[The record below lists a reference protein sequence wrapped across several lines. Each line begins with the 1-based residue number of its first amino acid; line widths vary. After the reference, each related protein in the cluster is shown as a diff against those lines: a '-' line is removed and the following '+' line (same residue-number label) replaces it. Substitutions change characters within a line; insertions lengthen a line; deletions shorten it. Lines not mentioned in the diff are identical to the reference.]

1 MMCLFELPYSFY
13 ELIRFIAFVVF
24 GYLAYDA
31 VRGSKDEI
39 AFALTVCFIIV
50 SFFKN
55 KRPTQLCKSLIFIV
69 GVTRFEL
76 ATTRPPASNFST
88 NIFW

>member
-39 AFALTVCFIIV
+39 AFAYGALALLFQPFLKISLGRTIWNVVDVLVAIALIV
-50 SFFKN
+50 SVYISYRRKM
-55 KRPTQLCKSLIFIV
+55 
-69 GVTRFEL
+69 
-76 ATTRPPASNFST
+76 
-88 NIFW
+88 